1 MERRRFG
8 RTGLEVPAL
17 IFGGGWVGGVLI
29 HRGEEEARA
38 ALDLALE
45 GGMDWI
51 DTAALY
57 GQGASE
63 TVIGRWLAGRD
74 GPRPSLSTK
83 FQLQPGERDPA
94 GAARASLEASFGRL
108 GVDRVE
114 TVFLHNPVGGD
125 GAKAL
130 SPREALAAADAMA
143 RLAEEGLFRASGMT
157 ALGDP
162 AALAE
167 VVDEGRFDAA
177 QVYVNLLNPTAI
189 RGRAP
194 WNATDFDGLLA
205 RCAARD
211 MGVMGIRV
219 FAAGHIPNETR
230 TGREIP
236 ITANSDDAAEARRAE
251 VLRAA
256 LTPEDGDAATAAI
269 RFALS
274 IPEVSGVV
282 VGLAELAHLEAALEA
297 ERRGPLPAARLE
309 ALEAVWADPAF
320 TA

>member
-17 IFGGGWVGGVLI
+17 IFGGGWVGGVLM
-29 HRGEEEARA
+29 HKAEDEAFA
-38 ALDLALE
+38 ALDLALR

-51 DTAALY
+51 DTAAAY

-63 TVIGRWLAGRD
+63 TVIGRWLAAREGA
-74 GPRPSLSTK
+74 RPSLSTK
-83 FQLQPGERDPA
+83 FRLGPGERDPLR
-94 GAARASLEASFGRL
+94 AARASLEASFGRL

-114 TVFLHNPVGGD
+114 TVFLHDPVGGPK
-125 GAKAL
+125 GL
-130 SPREALAAADAMA
+130 SAREALGAADAMA

-189 RGRAP
+189 RGRSP

-219 FAAGHIPNETR
+219 FAAGHIPNATR

-236 ITANSDDAAEARRAE
+236 LTANSDDAAEAKRAE
-251 VLRAA
+251 ALRAA

-282 VGLAELAHLEAALEA
+282 VGLAELSHLEAALAA

-309 ALEAVWADPAF
+309 ALEAVWGHPAF